1 MSKYKRIE
9 VQFRNRESLVAALQA
24 CGVPFDMTSA
34 ENGLDL
40 YGFYGDLRRERATFV
55 VRRLHIEAVAN
66 DLGFAY
72 NAQTG
77 SYEAIISEFDS
88 RSNNRRG
95 LQILNRIKQGYAEN
109 EVIRQAR
116 LRGYSVN
123 RVKAEGGA
131 VRLQLVRR

>member
-9 VQFRNRESLVAALQA
+9 VSFKSRESLIEALKA
-24 CGVPFDMTSA
+24 CGSPFETAAA
-34 ENGLDL
+34 ENGLGL
-40 YGFYGDLRRERATFV
+40 YGYHGDLRPERATFV
-55 VRRLHIEAVAN
+55 VRREYVESAAN
-66 DLGFAY
+66 DIGFAY

-77 SYEAIISEFDS
+77 YEAIISEFDS
-88 RSNNRRG
+88 GQHRRG
-95 LQILNRIKQGYAEN
+95 TAILNRIKQGYAEN